1 MLVLF
6 SLTAPIVIGLA
17 ALGTEGGYLYMR
29 KTETQTAADM
39 AALSAA
45 NALMSGNTGGVKLE
59 AQAVAAA
66 SGYVNGQNG
75 VTVAV
80 NSPPS
85 TGTRTS
91 DNSAVEVIVTANVQP
106 MLSKIAHPSDYKVV
120 GRTVAAAGMAAGCAL
135 ALNPAA
141 SWGISVGGTAAVDMS
156 KCAIYSNSTTTST
169 FTSNGGGTLKAA
181 VLAGSGAAIAGSG
194 FTSGSTLLSQPA
206 QSNPYANLTAPVTN
220 FSAYAGGKGCPN
232 KEPANV
238 NVYWELYPGTYCGL
252 SVGANVTVKLHGG
265 TYYIVDNDLKFGSS
279 WISLYGDGGVTFVL
293 VSSTGKTYPAA
304 TFGAGGIIDISAP
317 TSGPFAGVVLY
328 SNAPATANASFSL
341 GGGAKQYLGGA
352 VVNPNQMISF
362 GGSGASSSGHSCTQ
376 LIGAQISFSGVSSL
390 DNDCAG
396 YGTRSI
402 GGGATAIVE

>member
-220 FSAYAGGKGCPN
+220 FPPMRAARAARTRSRPMS
-232 KEPANV
+232 
-238 NVYWELYPGTYCGL
+238 T
-252 SVGANVTVKLHGG
+252 S
-265 TYYIVDNDLKFGSS
+265 IGSS
-279 WISLYGDGGVTFVL
+279 I
-293 VSSTGKTYPAA
+293 PAPIA
-304 TFGAGGIIDISAP
+304 AFQLAP
-317 TSGPFAGVVLY
+317 TSRSSSTAAHIISSTMTSSSAVRGFP
-328 SNAPATANASFSL
+328 STATAA
-341 GGGAKQYLGGA
+341 
-352 VVNPNQMISF
+352 
-362 GGSGASSSGHSCTQ
+362 
-376 LIGAQISFSGVSSL
+376 
-390 DNDCAG
+390 
-396 YGTRSI
+396 
-402 GGGATAIVE
+402 